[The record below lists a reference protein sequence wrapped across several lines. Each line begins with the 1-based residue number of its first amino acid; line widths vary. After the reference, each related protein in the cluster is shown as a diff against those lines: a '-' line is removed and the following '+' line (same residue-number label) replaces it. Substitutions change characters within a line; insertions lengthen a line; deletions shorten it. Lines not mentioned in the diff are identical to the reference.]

1 MQDDGS
7 HHPMVLTLWHSQVSK
22 QQQHSQPLHPP
33 SSLPLT
39 PLFPFHYTTMAL
51 PQIKRDNIARVAV
64 RTARQERQQR
74 KQHFAWKK
82 NYKEEGKQHTN
93 KLVMEFTQMQKEE
106 EEKKLEEAKQRRANI
121 ETAMEVSDAVAAS
134 TAHHHHHTHLTS
146 PHLTAHPPTP
156 TPIPT
161 HTGEGRRGRGLRERD
176 G

>member
-1 MQDDGS
+1 
-7 HHPMVLTLWHSQVSK
+7 
-22 QQQHSQPLHPP
+22 
-33 SSLPLT
+33 
-39 PLFPFHYTTMAL
+39 MAL

-121 ETAMEVSDAVAAS
+121 ETAMEVSDAAAAAS
-134 TAHHHHHTHLTS
+134 AAHHHHHTHLTS
-146 PHLTAHPPTP
+146 PHLSPPT
-156 TPIPT
+156 
-161 HTGEGRRGRGLRERD
+161 HSYSCSYSHR
-176 G
+176 

>member
-1 MQDDGS
+1 M
-7 HHPMVLTLWHSQVSK
+7 
-22 QQQHSQPLHPP
+22 
-33 SSLPLT
+33 
-39 PLFPFHYTTMAL
+39 
-51 PQIKRDNIARVAV
+51 

-106 EEKKLEEAKQRRANI
+106 EEKRLEEAKQRRANI
-121 ETAMEVSDAVAAS
+121 ETAMEVSDAAS
-134 TAHHHHHTHLTS
+134 ASAAHHHHHTPHL
-146 PHLTAHPPTP
+146 PLTAHPPT
-156 TPIPT
+156 PT